1 MSSRLGNINVYV
13 RDVERAAQ
21 FYVKV
26 FGLTQN
32 AERSA
37 LPSFALLDA
46 GGVTLT
52 LQDAHAPGAVFG
64 ADEGIEL
71 GFAVDDIAATR
82 ARLQAWNVRVSE
94 IEQMGWGGGFDAVD
108 LDGHRLTIYR
118 YHGD

>member
-1 MSSRLGNINVYV
+1 MSSRLGNINLYV
-13 RDVERAAQ
+13 RDVERSTQ
-21 FYVKV
+21 FYADV

-32 AERSA
+32 TDRSA
-37 LPSFALLDA
+37 PPSFALLEA

-71 GFAVDDIAATR
+71 GFAVDDLDTTR
-82 ARLQAWNVRVSE
+82 ERLQAWLVRVSDV
-94 IEQMGWGGGFDAVD
+94 EQMGWGGGFDAVD

-118 YHGD
+118 YHRD